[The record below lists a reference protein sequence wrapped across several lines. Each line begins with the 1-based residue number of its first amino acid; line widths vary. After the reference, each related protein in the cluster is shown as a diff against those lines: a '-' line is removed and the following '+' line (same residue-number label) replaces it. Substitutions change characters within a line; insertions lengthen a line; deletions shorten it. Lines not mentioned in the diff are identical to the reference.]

1 MLGKERDG
9 NMLYVT
15 GDTHGEL
22 DIRKLNTTNFPEQY
36 SMTKEDY
43 VAIMGDFG
51 LVWNDGK
58 EDLYWRKWLADR
70 NFTTLFIDGNH
81 ENFDLL
87 KRHEVVEWHGGKVQ
101 FINDSIIHLMRGQV
115 YEIDGKTIFTMG
127 GGTSIDKEFR
137 KPGKSW
143 WPDELPTYEEYEEA
157 LRNLDQ
163 HNWKVDYVFTHT
175 ISNNIMKFMRYEKE
189 ESELNTFFDL
199 IEEELTFRH
208 WYFGHFHA
216 DEQVKDNYR
225 LLYIDVIPVQP

>member
-1 MLGKERDG
+1 
-9 NMLYVT
+9 

-51 LVWNDGK
+51 LAWNDGK

-87 KRHEVVEWHGGKVQ
+87 KRYEVVEWQGGKVH

-127 GGTSIDKEFR
+127 GGSSIDKQFR

-143 WPDELPTYEEYEEA
+143 WPEELPTYEEYEEA
-157 LRNLDQ
+157 LRNLEKY
-163 HNWKVDYVFTHT
+163 NWSVDYVFSHT
-175 ISNNIMKFMRYEKE
+175 ISNNMMKFMCYEKE

-199 IEEELTFRH
+199 IEEKLKFKH
-208 WYFGHFHA
+208 WFFGHFHA

-225 LLYIDVIPVQP
+225 LLFIDIIPIQP